1 MTRVLM
7 RRREQPVKGEEEGK
21 EGERER
27 ESELGELELE
37 GPGRER
43 PPRTKCTVLSATTVC
58 AEASY

>member
-1 MTRVLM
+1 M
-7 RRREQPVKGEEEGK
+7 KGEEEGK

-27 ESELGELELE
+27 ESELGELEFE

-43 PPRTKCTVLSATTVC
+43 PPRTKCTVLSATAVC